1 VSLVTLGQAAMIA
14 GISQTEYMHEL
25 CRQRIPLHYKREE
38 YTDDLQTIAKLSEQ
52 LDHARYQ

>member
-1 VSLVTLGQAAMIA
+1 MIA

-25 CRQRIPLHYKREE
+25 CRQRIPLHYNRREE

-52 LDHARYQ
+52 LDHARHQ